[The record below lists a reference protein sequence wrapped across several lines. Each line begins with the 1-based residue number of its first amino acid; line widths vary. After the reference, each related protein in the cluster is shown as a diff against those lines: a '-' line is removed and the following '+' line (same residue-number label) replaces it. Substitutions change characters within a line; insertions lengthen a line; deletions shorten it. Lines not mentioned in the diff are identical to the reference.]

1 MRILA
6 IETSCDETGIA
17 ILGSRE
23 AGSRLKTITVRSN
36 IILSQALLH
45 AEYGGVFPALARREH
60 AKAIVPVIIQALRE
74 AGLVKEHKIPRVLTV
89 REGKV
94 LAKIFHKEPVL
105 LIEFQAAL
113 LAIKK
118 PDIDAIAVT
127 AGPGLEPALWVGIN
141 TATALGALWDIPVIP
156 VNHMEGH
163 IVASLLNPKSKVKN
177 EKSSDNTIFSLT
189 KPKYPSLA
197 LLISGGHTELVLMQ
211 KPGVYKILGQ
221 TRDDAVGEAFDKV
234 ARMLGLAY
242 PGGPEISRI
251 AETAPKLA
259 TPPYPLPRPMLKSP
273 DFDFSFAGLKTAVL
287 YTVKKIENLT
297 PEIKASIAKEFE
309 DACVEILLTKTLAA
323 AKKYKVNEIVLGGG
337 VTANKKIRAAFQK
350 AVSENFQKTTLFI
363 PGHELSTDNGLM
375 IGVAGFLRASKP
387 KKTIR
392 AQGTMRLAKSSRH
405 PTLAELRKKKKM

>member
-17 ILGSRE
+17 ILESRE
-23 AGSRLKTITVRSN
+23 TGHHLRKITVRSN
-36 IILSQALLH
+36 IILSQATIH

-60 AKAIVPVIIQALRE
+60 AKAIMPIIVQSLKE
-74 AGLVKEHKIPRVLTV
+74 AGLTKASNVTRVLTA
-89 REGKV
+89 REEKA

-105 LIEFQAAL
+105 MADFKAAL
-113 LAIKK
+113 LTTQTPK
-118 PDIDAIAVT
+118 IDAIAVT

-141 TATALGALWDIPVIP
+141 TASALGILWGIPVIP

-163 IVASLLNPKSKVKN
+163 IMASLLVPKDK
-177 EKSSDNTIFSLT
+177 TTFTLT
-189 KPKYPSLA
+189 APKYPSLA

-211 KPGVYKILGQ
+211 KPGAYKILGQ

-251 AETAPKLA
+251 AETAPNLKPA
-259 TPPYPLPRPMLKSP
+259 PYPLPRPMLKSG

-287 YTVKKIENLT
+287 YTVKKIENPT
-297 PEIKASIAKEFE
+297 QEIKASIAKEFE
-309 DACVEILLTKTLAA
+309 HACVEILLTKTLAA
-323 AKKYKVNEIVLGGG
+323 AKKYKVREIILGGG
-337 VTANKKIRAAFQK
+337 VTANKKIRAAFQE
-350 AVSENFQKTTLFI
+350 AVKNEMPKTALFI

-375 IGVAGFLRASKP
+375 IGVAGFIRASKP
-387 KKTIR
+387 KKTIK

-405 PTLAELRKKKKM
+405 PSLAELRKKKRM